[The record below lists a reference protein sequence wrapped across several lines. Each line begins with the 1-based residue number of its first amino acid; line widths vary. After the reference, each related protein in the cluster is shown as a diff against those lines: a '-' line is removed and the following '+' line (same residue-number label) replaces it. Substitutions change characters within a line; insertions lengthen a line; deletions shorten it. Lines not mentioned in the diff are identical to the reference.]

1 MSILNIQMRYTSRV
15 IFYEA
20 PNLHHHGFLM
30 HDEFETSQH
39 MLKASSFIHNIQ
51 LTQTHAVQSQ
61 SFPNVYRPLAV
72 YAPINACHNVRSAE
86 NGISL
91 STDTAFSKWPV
102 RQ

>member
-72 YAPINACHNVRSAE
+72 CAATRDSEKLASSWPIELHYP
-86 NGISL
+86 
-91 STDTAFSKWPV
+91 TDLCV
-102 RQ
+102 QGGQ